1 MSSLIQMGTFLGY
14 QFVRKERQS
23 FAQQSHRTFAPTKQF
38 FRERRSSFRI
48 DPRISQDHIEILHV

>member
-38 FRERRSSFRI
+38 FRERRSSFGI
-48 DPRISQDHIEILHV
+48 DPRIG